1 MLAYGYDRHPY
12 PATALAARE
21 LLLNRIQK
29 DIPIVR
35 RPYAVLAQEV
45 GLSEAEVLGILRE
58 VKAAGILRQVS
69 AIFDTRTLGYQS
81 SLVAAVYDDR

>member
-1 MLAYGYDRHPY
+1 M
-12 PATALAARE
+12 TAPVQPTLSAAAPQETAPTPRE

-35 RPYAVLAQEV
+35 RPYALLAQEV
-45 GLSEAEVLGILRE
+45 GLSEAEALEILQD
-58 VKAAGILRQVS
+58 VKAQGVLRQVS

-81 SLVAAVYDDR
+81 SLVAAV